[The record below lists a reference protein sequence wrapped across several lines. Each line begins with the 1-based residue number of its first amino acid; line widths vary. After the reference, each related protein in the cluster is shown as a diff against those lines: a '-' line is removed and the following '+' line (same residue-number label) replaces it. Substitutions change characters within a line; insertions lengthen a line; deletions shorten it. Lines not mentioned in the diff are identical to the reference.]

1 MPSLSDSGA
10 FAVYCGGGLYLDAR
24 FDAASIQSVSVVRS
38 PVAGCAMSR
47 ARAVSVC
54 HAARRAGFRAW
65 VVRSVG
71 AA

>member
-1 MPSLSDSGA
+1 MPSMSVSGA

-24 FDAASIQSVSVVRS
+24 FDAASIQSVSVARS
-38 PVAGCAMSR
+38 GAGCAMSR

-71 AA
+71 VA